1 MAQHACTWRRS
12 IIERPWQLY
21 HKNSPWKRKS
31 KPPKTAEWRADKVWI
46 KTCEECG
53 HSAEVTGIPIM
64 SRRAG
69 ILSPDHDPLAV
80 LISEERIRERLTMEI
95 VLRELVRVSKTTEED
110 FSAQAEPSQRPEPL
124 GSAAHSR
131 LVNLTIGAGS
141 DILVLAYVL
150 ETLLHGG
157 IIQVDAKNVSK
168 DAIDLQTSR
177 VYLEA
182 HAYRPLA
189 SYFSQ
194 QDQDETRQ
202 EAVGLLSAY
211 FDTRQPL
218 PGAAEWPSDP
228 NRSQELYQRLEEIL
242 RQQYNCLRT
251 GLVARLFNPQSG
263 KEVASSE
270 NWGKYL
276 TLLRL
281 LVTLQRQLAHGKKI
295 SDQQFS
301 FQVLG
306 DSNQLPS
313 FRREIEGLLDC
324 RLRELNLESFTNL
337 VYCAGPFRATF
348 ERQPICG
355 RAGFPF
361 ITITEDTVAG
371 MRLTKLEAE
380 SIILIENKLCFEES
394 LRHGLW
400 QEAVV
405 VILLEGYL
413 ATEQRLF
420 LKKLLRKAMPVH
432 IWTDLDPM
440 GLGIMEEAT
449 ELVENLGGVVKPI
462 FSDPQLLEQGEV
474 LTEGEKQE
482 LEGFCQNQDARYLE
496 LAQKMLAS
504 GMKFPQE
511 KVFSLHTPKEILPV
525 LLGGK
530 PCGRLL

>member
-1 MAQHACTWRRS
+1 MAQHACKWRRS

-21 HKNSPWKRKS
+21 HKNSPWKSKR
-31 KPPKTAEWRADKVWI
+31 KPPKEAEWRADKVWI

-53 HSAEVTGIPIM
+53 YSAEVTGIPIM

-69 ILSPDHDPLAV
+69 ILTRDHDPLSV
-80 LISEERIRERLTMEI
+80 LLSEQRIAERLTMEI
-95 VLRELVRVSKTTEED
+95 VLRELVRVTKKTD
-110 FSAQAEPSQRPEPL
+110 QDYSSHPEPAQRPEPL

-141 DILVLAYVL
+141 DVLVLAYII
-150 ETLLHGG
+150 EALLHGG
-157 IIQVDAKNVSK
+157 LIQVETKNVSK

-189 SYFSQ
+189 SYFAE
-194 QDQDETRQ
+194 QDLDETRQ

-211 FDTRQPL
+211 FDTRPPM
-218 PGAAEWPSDP
+218 PGADGWPTDP
-228 NRSQELYQRLEEIL
+228 NRSQQLYGRLEEVL

-251 GLVARLFNPQSG
+251 GLVARLFNPQTG
-263 KEVASSE
+263 KEVASSG

-281 LVTLQRQLAHGKKI
+281 LISLQRQLAHGKRI

-301 FQVLG
+301 FQILG

-313 FRREIEGLLDC
+313 FRRDIEGLLDC

-337 VYCAGPFRATF
+337 IYCAGPFRATF
-348 ERQPICG
+348 ERQPISG

-361 ITITEDTVAG
+361 ITITEDTVSG
-371 MRLTKLEAE
+371 MRLTKQEAQ
-380 SIILIENKLCFEES
+380 SMILIENKLCFEES
-394 LRHGLW
+394 LRLGLW

-405 VILLEGYL
+405 AVLLDGYL
-413 ATEQRLF
+413 ATEQRTF
-420 LKKLLRKAMPVH
+420 LKKLVRKAMPVR
-432 IWTDLDPM
+432 IWTDLDPV
-440 GLGIMEEAT
+440 GLGIMEEAAT
-449 ELVENLGGVVKPI
+449 VVESLGGVVCPV
-462 FSDPQLLEQGEV
+462 FSDPGLLESGEA
-474 LTEGEKQE
+474 LLESEKQE
-482 LEGFCQNQDARYLE
+482 LEAYCQNQDSRFLE
-496 LAQKMLAS
+496 LAQQMQTM

-511 KVFSLHTPKEILPV
+511 KIFSLCTPKQILSV
-525 LLGGK
+525 LQGGK
-530 PCGRLL
+530 SCRKLL